1 MHNKLNENDDL
12 LKRLAVAP
20 VVPLVVPDDPETA
33 IRTTQALVAGGLS
46 VIEVVL
52 RTNAAIECLAAI
64 VKAVPEAIV
73 GAGTVLSERQA
84 GEVVFA
90 GAQFIVSPGLY
101 APVVEYAKS
110 ARLPIF
116 PGVATASEAQ
126 NAWNMGLRSLK
137 FFPASL
143 AGGTA
148 MIKTLSSVFKDVKFM
163 PTGGISAGNLAE
175 YLSLPSVLACGGSW
189 LTPRPAIIEGNY
201 QIITNL
207 AAEAVAIASNIR
219 SCS

>member
-1 MHNKLNENDDL
+1 MDEKQMSVSDDL
-12 LKRLAVAP
+12 HKRLEQAP

-33 IRTTQALVAGGLS
+33 IKTAQALVAGGLT

-52 RTNAAIECLAAI
+52 RTPEAVQCLSEVAS
-64 VKAVPEAIV
+64 AVPDAIV
-73 GAGTVLSERQA
+73 GAGTVLSDRQA
-84 GEVVFA
+84 AEVVFA

-110 ARLPIF
+110 ARLPVF

-143 AGGTA
+143 AGGPA
-148 MIKTLSSVFKDVKFM
+148 MLKAIGSVFKDVKFM
-163 PTGGISAGNLAE
+163 PTGGVSAANLSD
-175 YLSLPSVLACGGSW
+175 YLALPNVLACGGSW
-189 LTPRPAIIEGNY
+189 LTPKSAIAEGNY
-201 QIITNL
+201 QIITDL
-207 AAEAVAIASNIR
+207 AAEAVAIASKAR
-219 SCS
+219 G